1 MWSHSRGK
9 GEFRNNFWSVIMVE
23 PWKSLPDVVKGVDN
37 MQGRKRNSGVG
48 QQ

>member
-9 GEFRNNFWSVIMVE
+9 GEFRNNFWSIIMV
-23 PWKSLPDVVKGVDN
+23 DKGVDN